1 MTGRSWSLGSFLPLR
16 RKNSL
21 NLLPKQ
27 KSQKLRK
34 RKRLPLQ
41 NRQKL
46 LTRNLLRHRKAAT
59 VLTSWNRW
67 SIIKSV
73 QSRSLPLQPSR

>member
-1 MTGRSWSLGSFLPLR
+1 MTGCSRSLGGFLPLR

-27 KSQKLRK
+27 QKPEQVRK

-41 NRQKL
+41 NRQKF
-46 LTRNLLRHRKAAT
+46 LTRNLLAAPET
-59 VLTSWNRW
+59 ATL
-67 SIIKSV
+67 
-73 QSRSLPLQPSR
+73 

>member
-1 MTGRSWSLGSFLPLR
+1 MQAKLKKLQ
-16 RKNSL
+16 KNSRL
-21 NLLPKQ
+21 QRKLLQQ
-27 KSQKLRK
+27 K
-34 RKRLPLQ
+34 PLQ